1 MIVLFFLLLTAG
13 FIALIK
19 GADLFVD
26 GSSALAKA
34 FHVPGLIIGLTIV
47 AIGTSMPELAVSTVA
62 AFNGSS
68 EIALSNVVGSNIFNL
83 LGVLGICALIH
94 AVPVE
99 SGINR
104 RDIPVMVVTTLFVLF
119 GTCAHTVF
127 SGQFIKTDMSAQLGV
142 IGRVIGLILLIVFI
156 GYICYLIYNAKK
168 HPVKD
173 DGSTD
178 QKPIRNPA
186 SQPGHPCPGKTFLP
200 EFLPTSC
207 LWKSVLFIIIGIV
220 LILAGGEGVVYASKE
235 IARSFGMS
243 ETLIGVTIVA
253 VGTSLPELVT
263 SIVAARKGEA
273 GMAVGNI
280 VGSNIFNLLFILG
293 VSAFIRP
300 VAVNA
305 ASVWDMLILSVVC
318 LISYVFCLT
327 GKTIDRKE
335 GVVMLLLYI
344 ADVVFAIFR

>member
-1 MIVLFFLLLTAG
+1 MIALFFLLLTAG

-127 SGQFIKTDMSAQLGV
+127 SGQFIKADMSAQLGV

-178 QKPIRNPA
+178 QKPI
-186 SQPGHPCPGKTFLP
+186 
-200 EFLPTSC
+200 
-207 LWKSVLFIIIGIV
+207 WKSVLFIIIGIV

-300 VAVNA
+300 VAVTA

-318 LISYVFCLT
+318 LVSYVFCIT
-327 GKTIDRKE
+327 GKTISRKE
-335 GVVMLLLYI
+335 GVVMLLLYV